1 MGTVNLRV
9 EHLQELTQ
17 ERREQLLSRSRADVG
32 QVLEEVRAIL
42 AALRRDGEEE
52 TLRWH
57 RQYKADLT
65 VADLE
70 VTAAEIEAAYAAVDP
85 RVLTALKTAAANLEK
100 FHAAQREREMQALEV
115 APGILA
121 GRLIRPLDRVG
132 CYIPGG
138 LASYPSSAL
147 MNIIPAR
154 VAGVREIIACTPP
167 GPELAVNPATIAAAH
182 LAGAQ
187 RLFKIG
193 GPWAI
198 GSLAYGTALVP
209 KVDKI
214 VGPGNKWVTAAKLLV
229 FGEVNIDSPA
239 GPSEAL
245 ILADSSAEA
254 RLVAADFLSQVEHD
268 ADAAAVLVT
277 PEAALAQRVVEIIS
291 GELPSLPRRQ
301 IIEAALAGASAFLV
315 TRDLAEA
322 VDFANAYGAEHL
334 QIMTRDP
341 FAVLPQIRHAGSI
354 FLGPYAPVPVGDY
367 ASGTNHVLPTGGCA
381 RMFSG
386 LSVDDFIKKPTFQH
400 LSREGLQALKDTV
413 ILLAEAEGLPLHA
426 RAVAERFRYA

>member
-1 MGTVNLRV
+1 MATVTLRV

-17 ERREQLLSRSRADVG
+17 ERRKQLLDRSKTDVG

-42 AALRRDGEEE
+42 AALRRDGEAE

-70 VTAAEIEAAYAAVDP
+70 VTAAEIEAAYARVEP
-85 RVLTALKTAAANLEK
+85 RVLAALKTAAANIEK
-100 FHAAQREREMQALEV
+100 FHLSQREREMQGLEV

-147 MNIIPAR
+147 MNIIPAK

-167 GPELAVNPATIAAAH
+167 GPEMALNPATVAAAH

-209 KVDKI
+209 KVDMI

-245 ILADSSAEA
+245 ILADGSAEP

-268 ADAAAVLVT
+268 ADAAAVLVST
-277 PEAALAQRVVEIIS
+277 DEALAKRVVEIIT
-291 GELPSLPRRQ
+291 GELPALPRRD
-301 IIEAALAGASAFLV
+301 ILEAALAGASAFLV
-315 TRDLAEA
+315 ARDLNEA
-322 VDFANAYGAEHL
+322 VAFANAYAAEHL
-334 QIMTRDP
+334 QIMTKDP
-341 FAVLPQIRHAGSI
+341 FAVLPEIRHAGSI
-354 FLGPYAPVPVGDY
+354 FLGPFAPVPVGDY

-386 LSVDDFIKKPTFQH
+386 LSVDDFVKKPTFQH
-400 LSREGLQALKDTV
+400 LTREGLQALKDTV